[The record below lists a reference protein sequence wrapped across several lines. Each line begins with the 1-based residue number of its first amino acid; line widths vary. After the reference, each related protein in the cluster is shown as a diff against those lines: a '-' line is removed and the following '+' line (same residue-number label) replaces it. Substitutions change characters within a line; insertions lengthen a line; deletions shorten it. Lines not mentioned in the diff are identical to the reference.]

1 MILQGAVSKHSENIE
16 TDRLM
21 KLKCNTIQR
30 LISDYID
37 NTLSTNDTAKVKEHL
52 KFCQSCQKEVAA
64 LKKTRDLVV
73 GFYVAPEVSDTYY
86 HQFEV
91 ELHRFIEKKG
101 PTPISL
107 RIKSLVSQFTWSLLT
122 QVRQSFGRYNFF
134 HRHLLPIGTLLLMI
148 AAGYVTHLLNQHDS
162 LSLEEY
168 SRQIGKPMIAQERT
182 TVDENSGLIQDMHN
196 DYIMNRKAPDQVTS
210 SADTANGEKV
220 GYWKLADPIST
231 ETEGHIIVMHVSED
245 RSVPSEATESE
256 LIVYAQPDILSK
268 KSPLQDNGYATF
280 PSGMPVELFLAKYQR
295 KHRQSPRFV
304 NKLMY
309 EHSKIPYIPE
319 LYDLS
324 NL

>member
-1 MILQGAVSKHSENIE
+1 
-16 TDRLM
+16 M
-21 KLKCNTIQR
+21 KLKCNTIHR

-37 NTLSTNDTAKVKEHL
+37 NTLSTNDTAKVKKHL
-52 KFCQSCQKEVAA
+52 SFCQSCHKEVAA

-73 GFYVAPEVSDTYY
+73 GFYVAPEVSDSYY

-91 ELHRFIEKKG
+91 ELHRSIENKG
-101 PTPISL
+101 PTPISE

-134 HRHLLPIGTLLLMI
+134 HRHLLPISALLLMI
-148 AAGYVTHLLNQHDS
+148 AAGYVTHLFNHHDS
-162 LSLEEY
+162 ISFKEY
-168 SRQIGKPMIAQERT
+168 SGQIGKPMIAQGLT
-182 TVDENSGLIQDMHN
+182 TVDENSELIQDMHN
-196 DYIMNRKAPDQVTS
+196 DYIMKRKAPDQVTS
-210 SADTANGEKV
+210 SAETANGEKV

-231 ETEGHIIVMHVSED
+231 ESEGHLIVMHVSED
-245 RSVPSEATESE
+245 RSVPSDATDSE
-256 LIVYAQPDILSK
+256 FIVHVQTDILSR

-280 PSGMPVELFLAKYQR
+280 PPGIPVELFLAKYQR
-295 KHRQSPRFV
+295 KHRHTPKFV

>member
-1 MILQGAVSKHSENIE
+1 
-16 TDRLM
+16 M

-37 NTLSTNDTAKVKEHL
+37 NTLSTNDTAKVKKHL
-52 KFCQSCQKEVAA
+52 KFCQSCQKEATA

-73 GFYVAPEVSDTYY
+73 GFYVAPEVSDSYY

-91 ELHRFIEKKG
+91 ELHQSIENKG
-101 PTPISL
+101 PTPITE
-107 RIKSLVSQFTWSLLT
+107 RIKSLVNQFTWSLLT
-122 QVRQSFGRYNFF
+122 QVRQCFGRYSFL
-134 HRHLLPIGTLLLMI
+134 HRHVLPISVLMLMI
-148 AAGYVTHLLNQHDS
+148 AAGFITHLLNQHDF
-162 LSLEEY
+162 LS
-168 SRQIGKPMIAQERT
+168 SKKDHGQIGKPMIAQALNT
-182 TVDENSGLIQDMHN
+182 MDEKSELIQGMHN
-196 DYIMNRKAPDQVTS
+196 DYIMKRKATDQVTS
-210 SADTANGEKV
+210 SADAANREKV
-220 GYWKLADPIST
+220 GYWKLAEPIST

-245 RSVPSEATESE
+245 RSVPSDASDSK

-280 PSGMPVELFLAKYQR
+280 PSGIPVELFLAKYQW
-295 KHRQSPRFV
+295 KHRQSPKFV

>member
-1 MILQGAVSKHSENIE
+1 
-16 TDRLM
+16 M

-37 NTLSTNDTAKVKEHL
+37 NTLSTNDTAKVKKHL
-52 KFCQSCQKEVAA
+52 SFCQSCQKEAAA

-73 GFYVAPEVSDTYY
+73 GFYVAPEVSDSYY

-91 ELHRFIEKKG
+91 ALHRSIENKG
-101 PTPISL
+101 PTPITE
-107 RIKSLVSQFTWSLLT
+107 RIKSLVNQFTWSLLT
-122 QVRQSFGRYNFF
+122 QVRQCFGRYSFL
-134 HRHLLPIGTLLLMI
+134 HRHVLPISVLMLMI
-148 AAGYVTHLLNQHDS
+148 AAGFITHLLNQHDF
-162 LSLEEY
+162 LS
-168 SRQIGKPMIAQERT
+168 SKKDHGQIGKPMIAQALNT
-182 TVDENSGLIQDMHN
+182 MDEKSELIQGMHN
-196 DYIMNRKAPDQVTS
+196 DYIMKRKAPDQVTS

-220 GYWKLADPIST
+220 GYWKLAEPIST

-245 RSVPSEATESE
+245 RSVPSDASDSK

-280 PSGMPVELFLAKYQR
+280 PSGIPVELFLAKYQR